1 MASFDDEFDRPR
13 AKIAVKK
20 TAAAATASAPVVA
33 ASEAPAPL
41 AAVEARTFED
51 WVPKDRE
58 DRMAFIDMVG
68 SRLLELSRDGT
79 APAAFYLDLL
89 GAVLKKTVN
98 AQPPMNSDE
107 LERLNTALELQLK
120 KRQEIEKPKGGAAAR
135 PQHYNKTMIVDVA
148 VTKVDK
154 MSKDEAIAKL
164 KELGQS
170 PAGLF
175 TKTDAQ
181 IKDMLKKKMQQM
193 GKTDEL
199 FDSGTPLSDAG
210 GRTDHLDD
218 FM

>member
-1 MASFDDEFDRPR
+1 MSAFDDDDDRPKAR
-13 AKIAVKK
+13 IAVKK
-20 TAAAATASAPVVA
+20 TTASAASAAPVLVA
-33 ASEAPAPL
+33 SDAPTAQAPV
-41 AAVEARTFED
+41 AARTFED

-58 DRMAFIDMVG
+58 DRTAFVDMVG
-68 SRLLELSRDGT
+68 SRLLELKEGS
-79 APAAFYLDLL
+79 FYVDLL
-89 GAVLKKTVN
+89 GALLKKSIN
-98 AQPPMNSDE
+98 AQPPMTADE
-107 LERLNTALELQLK
+107 LERLNRALEEQFK
-120 KRQEIEKPKGGAAAR
+120 KRQELEKPKGGAAAR
-135 PQHYNKTMIVDVA
+135 PQHYNKAMIVDVA
-148 VTKVDK
+148 VTKVDR

-199 FDSGTPLSDAG
+199 FGSADSPLADAG